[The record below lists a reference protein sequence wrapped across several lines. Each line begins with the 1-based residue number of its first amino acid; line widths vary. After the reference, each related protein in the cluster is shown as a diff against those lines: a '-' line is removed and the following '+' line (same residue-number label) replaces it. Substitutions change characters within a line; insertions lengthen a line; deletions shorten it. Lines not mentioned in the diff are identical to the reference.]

1 MRTEQKGGL
10 DTPCSRQRQ
19 TKTAEVFHTGV
30 LGFVFVF
37 FLETSSVCFAF
48 CAEKALGGDGAM
60 EPGAAKMKHM
70 ERAE

>member
-1 MRTEQKGGL
+1 MQTEQKGGL

-30 LGFVFVF
+30 LGFF
-37 FLETSSVCFAF
+37 FLETSSVGFAF
-48 CAEKALGGDGAM
+48 CAEKALRGGGAM
-60 EPGAAKMKHM
+60 EPGVAKMKHM

>member
-10 DTPCSRQRQ
+10 DTPCSGQTQ
-19 TKTAEVFHTGV
+19 TKSAEVFHTGV
-30 LGFVFVF
+30 LGF

-48 CAEKALGGDGAM
+48 CAEKALGGGGAM
-60 EPGAAKMKHM
+60 EPGAAKMKRM